1 MTEKRIRQIR
11 MGVVA
16 LVLLISG
23 AIYIALPFAAVH
35 FAQAP
40 FIGFLLDPNLI
51 SSDAGESHWP
61 AKKLLLPVTYP
72 DRLTAVDG
80 VPVQNLAEY
89 RMLIAEKSFGDN
101 VTLTLQQP
109 RNSRVEPKVD
119 VPAERN
125 VTVPLIALSSSDLW
139 NRFWLFYLVGALM
152 WVFGAWAFRI
162 RPDAEAAQIFAL
174 STSLGAVAVG
184 GLFDLTTTQWFIRFW
199 VIALSLFGSFNLLL
213 VLVFPH
219 EIRLVNRFPRLKWLA
234 LLPGILVAIWGEI
247 WLYNSTDL
255 WSYAIAWRAAYFL
268 NGIALALSFG
278 ILIFRSFWSPSP
290 LVRQQGRL
298 ILVGAALG
306 FTPLLLFFTLASIP
320 IRFSWLT
327 ESFYVPPVVIYP
339 FAIAYTIVRY
349 RLLDFDFVWRRSL
362 AHALLTGLLIGVL
375 TLAVSSLRVVLA
387 PFINVNNPI
396 LLALLIVAVAL
407 VYDPLRNWLQQG
419 LEQTVFRQPVAFDE
433 LLRKY
438 NRALT
443 TAVHADQVADMLL
456 TYAHD
461 GVPSTETELY
471 LPDSKMSCYSGYNN
485 SGSFKLDMDSPV
497 VDFLK
502 LQTGVIDLA
511 EERAWPDTFH
521 QNRQTVA
528 TMKAAAIVPM
538 NNGQELLGWLTVSP
552 KENKRHFN
560 PLELSYLRSLADQS
574 LIGLERAN
582 VIRRLETRIAELDL
596 LSQFSQYLNF
606 TIDFDDLLELTYV
619 NYQRLMGIE
628 DFFVSWRNPD
638 TGDIFTAFYVEKGER
653 VQSREGRDKIVTDPR
668 ILEVINTGQMTVQ
681 EDENGRFWIIAPLNA
696 GADTLGALHTIYHE
710 PGLKLLRREEQL
722 FGVFADRTAVALDRL
737 QTRNQLEERA
747 QQLEIINQV
756 TMTLA
761 STLELEPLLNLIL
774 DKAMELLDTEAG
786 TFMLKVDDTGELEFR
801 VVRGPASEDLLGKR
815 LTIGTGL
822 AGSAAQSG
830 RAVLVNR
837 VQDDKR
843 WFNQVD
849 ATTDFHSQSILTV
862 PLLRKSTVLGVVQ
875 VINKKNGAPFDEVD
889 QSLLMAF
896 AGQAVVALE
905 NARLWEQ
912 TDKELQERVS
922 ELFMLQQLDRDLNT
936 TLDLD
941 NVLNLTLDW
950 ILRICDGSAGAIVL
964 KNGNGDGRPR
974 LRATRGYDK
983 DFDPAVINADAL
995 EKGLVGL
1002 VLRTGEPHV
1011 TGNVHEEK
1019 DYVDASF
1026 STHSQMT
1033 VPIIHKQQLIGAIA
1047 IEGVEFDA
1055 FDNATLETAVRVTN
1069 HAAVA
1074 ITNAILYDQV
1084 QAANQAKSEFVSM
1097 VSHELKTPMTSVGG
1111 YTDLM
1116 LSGMT
1121 GELTEQQRNFLET
1134 VSVNIKRMGQLI
1146 QDLTDISRIE
1156 TNHLRVELAPV
1167 SFTNVISDT
1176 LQIVRGPCDGKS
1188 INLHLD
1194 LPADLPLVL
1203 GDKERLVQVT
1213 TNLLSNACKYSPPET
1228 DVDVVVRATTMT
1240 LKPNQPE
1247 QPVVVCSVRDKGYGI
1262 SKEDLKQLF
1271 TKFFRAD
1278 DPNIRKA
1285 TGTGLG
1291 LSITKGIVEL
1301 HNGRIWVESELG
1313 KGTTFHVAIPQVA
1326 Q

>member
-1 MTEKRIRQIR
+1 MTEKRLSQIR

-16 LVLLISG
+16 FILLISG
-23 AIYIALPFAAVH
+23 MIYVVLPFAATR
-35 FAQAP
+35 FAAAP
-40 FIGFLLDPNLI
+40 FAGFLMDPNLV
-51 SSDAGESHWP
+51 SSAAGESHWP
-61 AKKLLLPVTYP
+61 AKQLVPPITYP

-89 RMLIAEKSFGDN
+89 RALIAQKSVGDE

-109 RNSRVEPKVD
+109 HNSLVEPVAG
-119 VPAERN
+119 VPSQRD
-125 VTVPLIALSSSDLW
+125 VTVPLIAWSGNDLW
-139 NRFWLFYLVGALM
+139 SQFWLFYLVGALT

-162 RPDAEAAQIFAL
+162 RPDAEAARVFAL
-174 STSLGAVAVG
+174 LTSLGAVAVG
-184 GLFDLTTTQWFIRFW
+184 GLFDLTTTQWFVRFW
-199 VIALSLFGSFNLLL
+199 VVALSLFGSFNLLL
-213 VLVFPH
+213 VLIFPH
-219 EIRLVNRFPRLKWLA
+219 EIRLINRFPQLKWLV
-234 LLPGILVAIWGEI
+234 LLPGAFIAIWGEV
-247 WLYNSTDL
+247 WLFNAADL
-255 WSYAIAWRAAYFL
+255 WSYAVAWRAAFFL
-268 NGIALALSFG
+268 NGIALAFSFV
-278 ILIFRSFWSPSP
+278 ILIYRSFWSPSP
-290 LVRQQGRL
+290 LVRQQGRV
-298 ILVGAALG
+298 ILVGAGLA
-306 FTPLLLFFTLASIP
+306 FTPLLLFFILASIP
-320 IRFSWLT
+320 IRFGWLI
-327 ESFYVPPVVIYP
+327 ESFYVPPVAIYP

-349 RLLDFDFVWRRSL
+349 RLLDFDIAWRRGL
-362 AHALLTGLLIGVL
+362 ADALLAGLLIGVL
-375 TLAVSSLRVVLA
+375 TLALSSLRVVLG
-387 PFINVNNPI
+387 PIINVNNPV
-396 LLALLIVAVAL
+396 LLALLIVFVAI
-407 VYDPLRNWLQQG
+407 VYSPLRHWMQQG
-419 LEQTVFRQPVAFDE
+419 LEQTFFRQPMAFDE

-443 TAVHADQVADMLL
+443 TAVHADQVANMLL
-456 TYAHD
+456 DYARE
-461 GVPSTETELY
+461 GVPGTNTELY
-471 LPDSKMSCYSGYNN
+471 LPDNKMRCYSGYNG

-497 VDFLK
+497 IEFLQM
-502 LQTGVIDLA
+502 QTGVIDLA

-521 QNRQTVA
+521 QNREMVA

-552 KENKRHFN
+552 KENKRHFT
-560 PLELSYLRSLADQS
+560 PPELSYLRSLADQS

-596 LSQFSQYLNF
+596 LSQFSQHLNF
-606 TIDFDDLLELTYV
+606 TIEFDDLLELTYV
-619 NYQRLMGIE
+619 NYQRLMRIE

-638 TGDIFTAFYVEKGER
+638 TGDVFSAFYVEKGER
-653 VQSREGRDKIVTDPR
+653 LESQEGRDKIITDPR
-668 ILEVINTGQMTVQ
+668 ILEVINTGQMSVQ

-696 GADTLGALHTIYHE
+696 GADTLGAIHTIYHE

-722 FGVFADRTAVALDRL
+722 FSVFADRTAVALDRL

-756 TMTLA
+756 TMTLS

-786 TFMLKVDDTGELEFR
+786 TFMLKVEDTGELEFR
-801 VVRGPASEDLLGKR
+801 VVRGPASQDLLGKR

-830 RAVLVNR
+830 RPILVNR

-843 WFNQVD
+843 WFDQVD
-849 ATTDFHSQSILTV
+849 ASTDFHSQSILTV
-862 PLLRKSTVLGVVQ
+862 PLLRKSAVLGVVQ
-875 VINKKNGAPFDEVD
+875 VINKKNGAPFDEED

-912 TDKELQERVS
+912 TDKALQERVS
-922 ELFMLQQLDRDLNT
+922 ELFMLQQLDRDLNA

-950 ILRICDGSAGAIVL
+950 ILRICGGSAGAIVL
-964 KNGNGDGRPR
+964 TNGDGNGRLQ
-974 LRATRGYDK
+974 LRATRGYDRE
-983 DFDPAVINADAL
+983 FDPAVIEGAAL
-995 EKGLVGL
+995 EKGLVGR

-1011 TGNVHEEK
+1011 TGNVHEEEG
-1019 DYVDASF
+1019 YVDASF

-1047 IEGVEFDA
+1047 IEGDEFDA
-1055 FDNATLETAVRVTN
+1055 FDNVTLETAVRVTN

-1074 ITNAILYDQV
+1074 ITNAILYEQV

-1121 GELTEQQRNFLET
+1121 GELTAQQKNFLET
-1134 VSVNIKRMGQLI
+1134 ISVNIKRMGQLI

-1156 TNHLRVELAPV
+1156 TNHLRMELAPV

-1194 LPADLPLVL
+1194 LPADLPLVM
-1203 GDKERLVQVT
+1203 GDKERLVQVA
-1213 TNLLSNACKYSPPET
+1213 TNLLSNACKYSPQGT
-1228 DVDVVVRATTMT
+1228 DVDVIVRAEMMAV
-1240 LKPNQPE
+1240 KPDQP
-1247 QPVVVCSVRDKGYGI
+1247 PKPMVVCSIKDRGYGI
-1262 SKEDLKQLF
+1262 SEEDLQQLF

-1313 KGTTFHVAIPQVA
+1313 KGTTFHFAIPQA
-1326 Q
+1326 GQ

>member
-1 MTEKRIRQIR
+1 MAAVTF
-11 MGVVA
+11 
-16 LVLLISG
+16 VLLISG
-23 AIYIALPFAAVH
+23 IIYVALPFAAIR

-40 FIGFLLDPNLI
+40 FVGFLLDPNLV
-51 SSDAGESHWP
+51 SSAAGESHWP
-61 AKKLLLPVTYP
+61 AKQILAPVTYP
-72 DRLTAVDG
+72 ERLVAVDG
-80 VPVQNLAEY
+80 SPVQNLAEFQEL
-89 RMLIAEKSFGDN
+89 MAAKSVGDE
-101 VTLTLQQP
+101 VTLSLQQP
-109 RNSRVEPKVD
+109 HNSRIEPAAGLPPQRD
-119 VPAERN
+119 
-125 VTVPLIALSSSDLW
+125 VTVPLIALSGNDLW
-139 NRFWLFYLVGALM
+139 NQFWLFYLVGALM

-162 RPDAEAAQIFAL
+162 RPDAEAAQVFAVL
-174 STSLGAVAVG
+174 TSLGAIAAG
-184 GLFDLTTTQWFIRFW
+184 GLFDLTTTQWFARFW
-199 VIALSLFGSFNLLL
+199 VVALSLFGSFNLLL
-213 VLVFPH
+213 MLVFPH
-219 EIRLVNRFPRLKWLA
+219 EIQLINRFPRLKWLV
-234 LLPGILVAIWGEI
+234 LLPGVLIAVWGQV
-247 WLYNSTDL
+247 WLYNATDL
-255 WSYAIAWRAAYFL
+255 WSYAIAWRAAFFL
-268 NGIALALSFG
+268 NGIALAISFG
-278 ILIFRSFWSPSP
+278 VLIYRSFWSPSP
-290 LVRQQGRL
+290 LVRQQVRV
-298 ILVGAALG
+298 ILVGAAVG
-306 FTPLLLFFTLASIP
+306 FSPLLVFFMLASIP
-320 IRFSWLT
+320 IRFSWLI

-349 RLLDFDFVWRRSL
+349 RLLDFDIVWRRGL
-362 AHALLTGLLIGVL
+362 AYALLTALLIGVL
-375 TLAVSSLRVVLA
+375 TLAVSSLRVVLG
-387 PFINVNNPI
+387 PFVNVNNPV
-396 LLALLIVAVAL
+396 LMALLIVAVAV

-419 LEQTVFRQPVAFDE
+419 LEQTFFRQPMAFDE

-443 TAVHADQVADMLL
+443 TAVHADQVANMLL
-456 TYAHD
+456 TYARE
-461 GVPSTETELY
+461 GVPGTITELY
-471 LPDSKMSCYSGYNN
+471 LPDSKTSCYSGYNGT
-485 SGSFKLDMDSPV
+485 GSFKLDMDSPV
-497 VDFLK
+497 VEFL
-502 LQTGVIDLA
+502 QMQSGVIDLA
-511 EERAWPDTFH
+511 EERAWPDTFRH
-521 QNRQTVA
+521 NRETVA

-552 KENKRHFN
+552 KENNRHFS
-560 PLELSYLRSLADQS
+560 PPELSYLRSLADQS

-638 TGDIFTAFYVEKGER
+638 TGAIFTAFYVEKGER
-653 VQSREGRDKIVTDPR
+653 VQAKEGRDKVVTDPR
-668 ILEVINTGQMTVQ
+668 ILEVIKMGQMAVQ
-681 EDENGRFWIIAPLNA
+681 EDDDGRFWIIAPLNA

-722 FGVFADRTAVALDRL
+722 FSVFADRTAVALDRL

-756 TMTLA
+756 TMILA

-786 TFMLKVDDTGELEFR
+786 TFMLRVEDTGELEFR
-801 VVRGPASEDLLGKR
+801 VVRGPASQDLLGKR

-830 RAVLVNR
+830 RPVLVNR

-843 WFNQVD
+843 WFDQVD
-849 ATTDFHSQSILTV
+849 ASTDFHSQSILTV

-875 VINKKNGAPFDEVD
+875 LINKKNGASFDEED

-912 TDKELQERVS
+912 TDKALQERVS

-936 TLDLD
+936 TLELD
-941 NVLNLTLDW
+941 HVLNLTLDW
-950 ILRICDGSAGAIVL
+950 ILRICGGSAGAIVL
-964 KNGNGDGRPR
+964 TNGNGNGNGRPR
-974 LRATRGYDK
+974 LIVTRGYDG
-983 DFDPAVINADAL
+983 DFDPTTAAGNVL
-995 EKGLVGL
+995 EKGLVGR
-1002 VLRTGEPHV
+1002 VLRTGKPHF
-1011 TGNVHEEK
+1011 TTNVHEEEG
-1019 DYVDASF
+1019 YESAAF
-1026 STHSQMT
+1026 STLSQIT

-1047 IEGVEFDA
+1047 IEGEAVDT
-1055 FDNATLETAVRVTN
+1055 FDNTTLETAVRVTN

-1121 GELTEQQRNFLET
+1121 GELTEQQKNFLET

-1156 TNHLRVELAPV
+1156 TNHLRMELAPV

-1228 DVDVVVRATTMT
+1228 AVDVIVRAVMMAE
-1240 LKPNQPE
+1240 KPE
-1247 QPVVVCSVRDKGYGI
+1247 QPERPMVVCSIRDKGYGI
-1262 SKEDLKQLF
+1262 SEADLKRLF

-1313 KGTTFHVAIPQVA
+1313 QGTTFHFAIPQA
-1326 Q
+1326 GQ

>member
-16 LVLLISG
+16 FVLLISG
-23 AIYIALPFAAVH
+23 AIYIALPFTAVR
-35 FAQAP
+35 FAQSP
-40 FIGFLLDPNLI
+40 FIGFLMDPNLV
-51 SSDAGESHWP
+51 SSAAGESHWP
-61 AKKLLLPVTYP
+61 AKQLPVPVTYP
-72 DRLTAVDG
+72 ERLTAVDG
-80 VPVQNLAEY
+80 APVQNLAEFQE
-89 RMLIAEKSFGDN
+89 LLAGKTVGEE
-101 VTLTLQQP
+101 VTLSLQQP
-109 RNSRVEPKVD
+109 YHSRVEPAANL
-119 VPAERN
+119 PPERD
-125 VTVPLIALSSSDLW
+125 VTVPLINLSGNDLW
-139 NRFWLFYLVGALM
+139 NQFWLFYLVGALM

-162 RPDAEAAQIFAL
+162 RPDAEAAQVFAI

-184 GLFDLTTTQWFIRFW
+184 GLFDLTTTQWFVRFW
-199 VIALSLFGSFNLLL
+199 LVALSMFGSFNLLL
-213 VLVFPH
+213 VLIFPH
-219 EIRLVNRFPRLKWLA
+219 EINLINRFPRLKWLV
-234 LLPGILVAIWGEI
+234 LLPGVLIAIWSEV
-247 WLYNSTDL
+247 WLYNATDL

-268 NGIALALSFG
+268 NGIALAISFG
-278 ILIFRSFWSPSP
+278 ILIYRSFWSPSP

-298 ILVGAALG
+298 ILGGAALA

-320 IRFSWLT
+320 IRFSWLVET
-327 ESFYVPPVVIYP
+327 FFVPPVAIYP

-349 RLLDFDFVWRRSL
+349 RLLDFDIVWRRGL
-362 AHALLTGLLIGVL
+362 AYGLLTALLIGVL
-375 TLAVSSLRVVLA
+375 TLGVSSLRVVLA

-396 LLALLIVAVAL
+396 LLALLIVAVA
-407 VYDPLRNWLQQG
+407 VIFDPLRNWLQQG

-443 TAVHADQVADMLL
+443 TAVHADQVANMLL
-456 TYAHD
+456 SYATD
-461 GVPSTETELY
+461 GVPGTETELY
-471 LPDSKMSCYSGYNN
+471 LPDSKTSCYSGYNG

-497 VDFLK
+497 VEFLQM
-502 LQTGVIDLA
+502 QTGVIDLA
-511 EERAWPDTFH
+511 EERAWPDTFQ
-521 QNRQTVA
+521 QNRATVT
-528 TMKAAAIVPM
+528 TMRAAAIVPM
-538 NNGQELLGWLTVSP
+538 NNGKELLGWLTVSP
-552 KENKRHFN
+552 KENNRHFS
-560 PLELSYLRSLADQS
+560 PPELSYLRSLADQS

-582 VIRRLETRIAELDL
+582 VIRRLETRISELDL

-653 VQSREGRDKIVTDPR
+653 IQAREGRDKIETDPR
-668 ILEVINTGQMTVQ
+668 IIEVINTGQMSVQ

-722 FGVFADRTAVALDRL
+722 FSVFADRTAVALDRL

-756 TMTLA
+756 TMSLA

-774 DKAMELLDTEAG
+774 DKAIELLDTEAG

-801 VVRGPASEDLLGKR
+801 VVRGPASQDLLGKR

-830 RAVLVNR
+830 RPILVNR

-843 WFNQVD
+843 WFDQVD
-849 ATTDFHSQSILTV
+849 ASTDFHSQSIITV
-862 PLLRKSTVLGVVQ
+862 PLVRKSTVLGVVQ
-875 VINKKNGAPFDEVD
+875 LINKKNGAPFAEED

-912 TDKELQERVS
+912 TDKALQERVS

-936 TLDLD
+936 TLELD
-941 NVLNLTLDW
+941 HVLNLTLDW
-950 ILRICDGSAGAIVL
+950 ILRICSGSAGAIVL
-964 KNGNGDGRPR
+964 TNGNGNGRPR

-983 DFDPAVINADAL
+983 EFDPAAVDNDAL
-995 EKGLVGL
+995 AKGLIGR

-1011 TGNVHEEK
+1011 TGNVHEEA
-1019 DYVDASF
+1019 DYVESSY

-1047 IEGVEFDA
+1047 IEGDEFDA
-1055 FDNATLETAVRVTN
+1055 FDSVTLETAVRVTN

-1121 GELTEQQRNFLET
+1121 GELTDQQRNFLET

-1188 INLHLD
+1188 MNLQLD

-1203 GDKERLVQVT
+1203 GDKERLVQVA
-1213 TNLLSNACKYSPPET
+1213 TNLLSNACKYSPAET
-1228 DVDVVVRATTMT
+1228 DVDVIVRAAMMAV
-1240 LKPNQPE
+1240 KPGQADQPM
-1247 QPVVVCSVRDKGYGI
+1247 VICSVRDRGYGI
-1262 SKEDLKQLF
+1262 SDEDLKQLF
-1271 TKFFRAD
+1271 TKFFRAN

-1313 KGTTFHVAIPQVA
+1313 KGTTFHFAIPQA
-1326 Q
+1326 SQ